1 MGLSSYP
8 YEGCNISVYYLSL
21 MVFAQDALL
30 AEVLL
35 HRENID
41 KPARLTILWAHLV
54 SHLSNQK

>member
-1 MGLSSYP
+1 MGLSSYA

-41 KPARLTILWAHLV
+41 KPDRLTIRWDLV

>member
-1 MGLSSYP
+1 MGLSSYA

-30 AEVLL
+30 AELL
-35 HRENID
+35 LRRENID

-54 SHLSNQK
+54 R